1 MKNANLDNV
10 TPHNKLLTHKEE
22 QSICNYIGWMAEH
35 NFPITRILLKSMVL
49 EILTKKGMKTTPSK
63 KWYQRFIKKNG
74 LLSKMPKQVDPGRI
88 RAANADNIASYFD
101 LLQSVLDK
109 FDLTDQPELI
119 FNVDETGFSKELN
132 TQTKVIV
139 PIGQR
144 PITRQIFTNDHTTS
158 VHTISGTGQVLS
170 PMVIFTRSVPV
181 SLRNKEPDN
190 WIFRSTK
197 SGFINTKLFL
207 EWFRDIFLKEA
218 PAKRPLLLIL
228 DAHSTHVGFEFVELA
243 KKENVEVLSLPSKTS
258 DKLQPLDQIFS
269 LLKGQ
274 FSNLALSLKFVK
286 GDILVN
292 QGKFPQILQLAMDQA
307 WTKYAV
313 KLSFKRTGIVTFT

>member
-1 MKNANLDNV
+1 MVSKIYKKEWPSFKNAKAGRPWTD
-10 TPHNKLLTHKEE
+10 
-22 QSICNYIGWMAEH
+22 
-35 NFPITRILLKSMVL
+35 
-49 EILTKKGMKTTPSK
+49 
-63 KWYQRFIKKNG
+63 
-74 LLSKMPKQVDPGRI
+74 LSCQCRHIP
-88 RAANADNIASYFD
+88 SYFD

-158 VHTISGTGQVLS
+158 VHTISGTGQVFS

-181 SLRNKEPDN
+181 SLRTKEPDN

-207 EWFRDIFLKEA
+207 EWVRDIFLKEA

-269 LLKGQ
+269 LLKGH

-313 KLSFKRTGIVTFT
+313 KLSFT

>member
-1 MKNANLDNV
+1 MKNAHLDNV
-10 TPHNKLLTHKEE
+10 APHNKLLTHKEE

-35 NFPITRILLKSMVL
+35 SFPITRILLKSMVL
-49 EILTKKGMKTTPSK
+49 EILTKKGVKVTPSR

-88 RAANADNIASYFD
+88 RAASADNIDSYFD
-101 LLQSVLDK
+101 LLKSVLDK
-109 FDLTDQPELI
+109 FDLIDQPELI

-132 TQTKVIV
+132 THTKVIV

-190 WIFRSTK
+190 
-197 SGFINTKLFL
+197 
-207 EWFRDIFLKEA
+207 
-218 PAKRPLLLIL
+218 
-228 DAHSTHVGFEFVELA
+228 
-243 KKENVEVLSLPSKTS
+243 
-258 DKLQPLDQIFS
+258 
-269 LLKGQ
+269 
-274 FSNLALSLKFVK
+274 
-286 GDILVN
+286 
-292 QGKFPQILQLAMDQA
+292 
-307 WTKYAV
+307 
-313 KLSFKRTGIVTFT
+313 